1 MLWEKDKAEN
11 RGWGMFGWGRVE
23 ILSRLIRKALVK
35 KQSLVEEEGASGVR
49 KAAAGRRLPG
59 VFCKASAAAAE

>member
-1 MLWEKDKAEN
+1 MLWEKNKAEN

-35 KQSLVEEEGASGVR
+35 KQSLVEEEGASGGQEGSFRQALAWSVPQGQCSR
-49 KAAAGRRLPG
+49 
-59 VFCKASAAAAE
+59 S